1 MNSILTGRNS
11 NRHLNKH
18 HSLIRSVLFPF
29 PWIITL
35 LKTSRS
41 HIITSKI
48 STLICIYNLP
58 SSNIASVVVGKT
70 GRTSLDLLHFC
81 REPALKIGHISR
93 LIVHTWFHRTPRILS
108 SSQNTFFRP
117 AFPMSLLYSKPNLM
131 GSLRGKIAASNV
143 YISLQSRKRE
153 FHPKNNSS
161 TRGAKQKINSFSLPS
176 PRLGSL
182 QRGSHN
188 SRSRRS

>member
-29 PWIITL
+29 PRIITL
-35 LKTSRS
+35 LKTPRS

-108 SSQNTFFRP
+108 SFKNTFFRP
-117 AFPMSLLYSKPNLM
+117 AFSHVSTLASWTWWGLFGGKLRLPMFTSHSNLARERVSSKKQLLNQRSKT
-131 GSLRGKIAASNV
+131 
-143 YISLQSRKRE
+143 
-153 FHPKNNSS
+153 KN
-161 TRGAKQKINSFSLPS
+161 
-176 PRLGSL
+176 
-182 QRGSHN
+182 
-188 SRSRRS
+188 